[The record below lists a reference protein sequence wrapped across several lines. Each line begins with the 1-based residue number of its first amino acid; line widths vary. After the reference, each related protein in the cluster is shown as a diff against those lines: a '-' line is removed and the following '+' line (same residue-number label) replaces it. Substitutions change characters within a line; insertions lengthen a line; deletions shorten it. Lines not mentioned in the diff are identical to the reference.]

1 MQGSGF
7 ADIDFSDFSNFVFK
21 VNQVFIKKKHNPV
34 ENVFIDEEKLDG
46 IEIEGFLNYLKS
58 TVFIKNVGI

>member
-7 ADIDFSDFSNFVFK
+7 ADIDFSNFVFK

-46 IEIEGFLNYLKS
+46 IDIEGFLNYLKS
-58 TVFIKNVGI
+58 TQNSVH

>member
-7 ADIDFSDFSNFVFK
+7 ADIDFSNFVFK

-34 ENVFIDEEKLDG
+34 ENVFLDEEKLDG

-58 TVFIKNVGI
+58 TQNSVH

>member
-21 VNQVFIKKKHNPV
+21 VNQVFIEKKNNPV

-58 TVFIKNVGI
+58 TQNSVY

>member
-7 ADIDFSDFSNFVFK
+7 ADIDFSNFVFK

-58 TVFIKNVGI
+58 TQNSVH

>member
-7 ADIDFSDFSNFVFK
+7 ADTDFSDFSNFVFK

-34 ENVFIDEEKLDG
+34 ENVFLDEEKLDG

-58 TVFIKNVGI
+58 TQNSVH

>member
-1 MQGSGF
+1 MLGSGF
-7 ADIDFSDFSNFVFK
+7 AYIDFSDFSNFVFK

-58 TVFIKNVGI
+58 T